1 MLENMAPRKT
11 VLRLYIYF
19 VDLFLWKAQK
29 KKRKKKKTM
38 EGKLLKGLFPLKFK
52 INLDR
57 GLVRL
62 MEKFHEPATFLPKS
76 KQIKINRREPPRQT
90 Q

>member
-1 MLENMAPRKT
+1 
-11 VLRLYIYF
+11 
-19 VDLFLWKAQK
+19 
-29 KKRKKKKTM
+29 M

-57 GLVRL
+57 GLVCL

-76 KQIKINRREPPRQT
+76 KQIKINHRGRHNNSTENCAKMSKPHAFLWT
-90 Q
+90 LHDD